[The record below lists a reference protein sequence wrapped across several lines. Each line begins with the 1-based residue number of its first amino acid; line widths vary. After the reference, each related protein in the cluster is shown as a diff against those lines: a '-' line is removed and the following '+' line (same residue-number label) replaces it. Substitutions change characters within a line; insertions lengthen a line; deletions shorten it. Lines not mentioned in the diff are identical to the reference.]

1 MKRFLL
7 IVVFIM
13 VLFTFVSCASPED
26 QNVGE
31 ADLNES
37 EEEIDQAR
45 YIRITAEE
53 AKMMMESKDVIIL
66 DVRTEEEFAESRIEE
81 AILIPDYAIKELA
94 EEKLPDKEA
103 LILVYCR
110 TGRRSEKASRDLID
124 MGYANV
130 YDFGGIVDWDYEIF
144 RSE

>member
-144 RSE
+144 SSE